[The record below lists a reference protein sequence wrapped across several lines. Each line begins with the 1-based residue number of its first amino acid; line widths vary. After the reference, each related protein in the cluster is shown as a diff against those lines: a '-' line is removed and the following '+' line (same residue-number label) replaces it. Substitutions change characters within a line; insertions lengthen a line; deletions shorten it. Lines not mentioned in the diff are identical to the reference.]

1 MNSNFLTEL
10 KLTEIRFI
18 TAYKCFMMNVD
29 KLQLFMGEVYN
40 VHSDINSLDFFVY
53 KTNVVDKQA
62 PRDFQKEY

>member
-1 MNSNFLTEL
+1 
-10 KLTEIRFI
+10 
-18 TAYKCFMMNVD
+18 MMNVD